1 MPLFKGDSTIFLLL
15 KIFSVL
21 LVFETIDSKYGLFK
35 VDSVVINKLEFV
47 VIRLIRVLFLC
58 GPIS

>member
-1 MPLFKGDSTIFLLL
+1 MRIKLIFLLL

-21 LVFETIDSKYGLFK
+21 LVFGTIDSKYGLFI
-35 VDSVVINKLEFV
+35 VDSVNINKLEFV
-47 VIRLIRVLFLC
+47 GIRLIRVLFLC

>member
-1 MPLFKGDSTIFLLL
+1 MRIKLIFLLL

-21 LVFETIDSKYGLFK
+21 LVFGTIDSKYGLFI
-35 VDSVVINKLEFV
+35 VDSVNINKLEFV

-58 GPIS
+58 GPIC

>member
-1 MPLFKGDSTIFLLL
+1 MRIKLIFLLL

-21 LVFETIDSKYGLFK
+21 LVFGTIDSKYGLFK
-35 VDSVVINKLEFV
+35 VDSVNINKLEFV

-58 GPIS
+58 GPIC